1 MRNKNSKNPMSDET
15 KKKISISQKKRYKK
29 MTEEERISRNKKISD
44 YQQKV
49 RELINLIKLSEMK
62 N

>member
-1 MRNKNSKNPMSDET
+1 MRNKNSKNPMSEET
-15 KKKISISQKKRYKK
+15 KKKISISQKKRYKN

-44 YQQKV
+44 YQQKA

-62 N
+62 G

>member
-1 MRNKNSKNPMSDET
+1 MRNKSSKNPMSDET
-15 KKKISISQKKRYKK
+15 KKKISISQKKRYEN

-44 YQQKV
+44 YQQKA

-62 N
+62 G